1 MISIFNIDL
10 LKAHSNSFIKN
21 YADNLISYS
30 VKCTI
35 NKPTRCTI
43 NSKTL
48 LDHIYINNLK
58 YYNFSGIVQ
67 YDISDHLPTFIFVH
81 NTEIKNKVLKDIL
94 IRDMKKFSLELFCN
108 DLSLKM
114 NNLKVSE
121 DSSPHHQFQ
130 TFIEIFTD
138 TVNFHASYR
147 RTTRKEK
154 KLKEK
159 PWLTKGL
166 LKSIK
171 HKNKMYKKFLDCSNC
186 SLYTQY
192 KKYRNTLNRALECAK
207 RNYYSKILIQNK
219 HNIGKVY
226 EKINEICELKSKKR
240 VLPNKIADE
249 TGSHI
254 EDPQYIAETFNNYFA
269 YIGHKMAESI
279 SEPPQKLPISQL
291 HTYSANS
298 FFMFPSSTDEIAQL
312 IESLNDKKTV
322 RSNDVET
329 RFIKYSKSIILP
341 IISDL
346 FNLCV
351 NKGVFPNCLKI
362 AEIIPI
368 YKKGN

>member
-1 MISIFNIDL
+1 MRLID
-10 LKAHSNSFIKN
+10 
-21 YADNLISYS
+21 
-30 VKCTI
+30 V
-35 NKPTRCTI
+35 
-43 NSKTL
+43 TL
-48 LDHIYINNLK
+48 
-58 YYNFSGIVQ
+58 
-67 YDISDHLPTFIFVH
+67 
-81 NTEIKNKVLKDIL
+81 E
-94 IRDMKKFSLELFCN
+94 KK
-108 DLSLKM
+108 
-114 NNLKVSE
+114 
-121 DSSPHHQFQ
+121 
-130 TFIEIFTD
+130 
-138 TVNFHASYR
+138 
-147 RTTRKEK
+147 K

-226 EKINEICELKSKKR
+226 EKINEICKLKSKKR
-240 VLPNKIADE
+240 VLPNKIVDE

-269 YIGHKMAESI
+269 CIGHKMAESI

-291 HTYSANS
+291 HNYSANS
-298 FFMFPSSTDEIAQL
+298 FFMFPLSTDEVAQL
-312 IESLNDKKTV
+312 IENLNDKKTV

-329 RFIKYSKSIILP
+329 RFIKYSKSIISP
-341 IISDL
+341 IIISDL

-368 YKKGN
+368 HKKGDINKATNYRPIALLSQFNKLMEKMIFSRLYSYLEKKQLLNDNQFGF